1 MITAVDSSVLWTVFN
16 DEPGAVDW
24 SRALLDASR
33 EGELTVCDVV
43 FAEIAPAFDSRQQAL
58 DMLQRLG
65 VRFDPLNDDAAFE
78 AGCVF
83 KAYRQEGG
91 PRRSPS
97 WSPSLPGWIRKM
109 SQRSL
114 FREGWPPCRPIFG
127 FVLVPAQ
134 GERNFHPPW
143 QISHSE

>member
-1 MITAVDSSVLWTVFN
+1 MITAVDASVLWTVFN
-16 DEPGAVDW
+16 DELGAVDW

-91 PRRSPS
+91 PRTHMIPDFLIGSHALRQSDRLAAVDRDYLRRYFPE
-97 WSPSLPGWIRKM
+97 LK
-109 SQRSL
+109 
-114 FREGWPPCRPIFG
+114 
-127 FVLVPAQ
+127 VLKPRQ
-134 GERNFHPPW
+134 SGGLK
-143 QISHSE
+143 